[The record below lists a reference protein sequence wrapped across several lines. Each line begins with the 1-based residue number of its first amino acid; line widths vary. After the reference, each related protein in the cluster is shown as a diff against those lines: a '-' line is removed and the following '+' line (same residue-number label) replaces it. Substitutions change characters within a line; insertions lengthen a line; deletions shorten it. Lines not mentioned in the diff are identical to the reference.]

1 MNKVLLIGRL
11 TRDPELRK
19 TQSGQ
24 SFVRFSVAV
33 NRNFKNAQGE
43 NEADFINCI
52 AWRGTADTIARYLTK
67 GSKIAVEGRIQTG
80 SYDDASTGKKVY
92 TTDVVC
98 ENFEFLDTR
107 GAQNS
112 GGFEQRDNFDPFE
125 QAPMGQ
131 NFSNNNNNN
140 NNKGGNSFDDEFS
153 TDNTLD
159 IASDDLP
166 F

>member
-1 MNKVLLIGRL
+1 MNRVIIIGRL

-52 AWRGTADTIARYLTK
+52 AWRGTADTIARYLIK
-67 GSKIAVEGRIQTG
+67 GSKIALVGWIQTG

-98 ENFEFLDTR
+98 ENFEFLDSKEKSQ
-107 GAQNS
+107 GQMDS
-112 GGFEQRDNFDPFE
+112 FEQPQ
-125 QAPMGQ
+125 QAP
-131 NFSNNNNNN
+131 NN
-140 NNKGGNSFDDEFS
+140 FDDEFS
-153 TDNTLD
+153 TDSTLD
-159 IASDDLP
+159 IKGDDLP